1 MTLKIAHGALVT
13 VNIVGSTRFLRNPA
27 GASALLE
34 MMVGDRVQV
43 RGTFEGG
50 AGSAFDAVRIQDLS
64 LQRALVRVEGRV
76 VSVSPSGGI
85 LRFRGLGLFQR
96 SRVVAFT
103 FSPTVIVMSGPATAT
118 VAAVQPGVHVVIL
131 GLYNRK
137 ARVLRVLRVH
147 ILQAPVPQPTST
159 PVAATPT
166 ETAVVTPTA
175 TLTPTA
181 VVTATATLTPT
192 ATAILTATATITPTD
207 TATAVVTP
215 TNTVAPT
222 ATYTGTVAV
231 P

>member
-1 MTLKIAHGALVT
+1 MSLRIAHGALVT
-13 VNIVGSTRFLRNPA
+13 VSISGSTRFLRNPA

-43 RGTFEGG
+43 WATFVTAGGTV
-50 AGSAFDAVRIQDLS
+50 FDAVRIQDLS

-76 VSVSPSGGI
+76 VSLNSTGGF
-85 LRFRGLGLFQR
+85 LRFRGLGLFAR

-103 FSPTVIVMSGPATAT
+103 FSPTVIVMSGPATST
-118 VAAVQPGVHVVIL
+118 VAAVQPGMHVVIL

-137 ARVLRVLRVH
+137 ARVLRVLRVR

-159 PVAATPT
+159 PVSATPT

-175 TLTPTA
+175 TLTATATA

-207 TATAVVTP
+207 TATITP

-222 ATYTGTVAV
+222 ATYTATVTT